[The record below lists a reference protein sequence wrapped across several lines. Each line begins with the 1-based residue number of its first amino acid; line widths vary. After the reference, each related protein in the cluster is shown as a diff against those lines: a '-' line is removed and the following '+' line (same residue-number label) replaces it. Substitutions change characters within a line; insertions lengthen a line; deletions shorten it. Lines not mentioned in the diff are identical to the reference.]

1 MFIILAVIIRMSDGG
16 SVFYGHTRV
25 GYKGKKISVYK
36 FRSMKTNAGDLEKIL
51 TPEQLEQYV
60 KEFKID
66 NDPRI
71 TKIGGFLRKTSLDEL
86 PQLINILKGELS
98 IVGPRPI
105 VEKETEIYGKDI
117 AKLLSVKPG
126 LTGYW
131 QAYARNNAT
140 YESGERQ
147 RMEMYYVEHC
157 SLWMDIKILFRTVF
171 SVIRED
177 GAQ

>member
-1 MFIILAVIIRMSDGG
+1 MKDRMLLSYDMQAYPTTKTSGKLGIQIYKASGWILLPRCLTYSTVTGTYHTAVIIRMSDGG

-105 VEKETEIYGKDI
+105 VEKETEIYGK
-117 AKLLSVKPG
+117 
-126 LTGYW
+126 
-131 QAYARNNAT
+131 
-140 YESGERQ
+140 
-147 RMEMYYVEHC
+147 
-157 SLWMDIKILFRTVF
+157 
-171 SVIRED
+171 
-177 GAQ
+177 

>member
-1 MFIILAVIIRMSDGG
+1 MGI
-16 SVFYGHTRV
+16 HRV

-98 IVGPRPI
+98 IVGTASNRG
-105 VEKETEIYGKDI
+105 EGNRDI
-117 AKLLSVKPG
+117 
-126 LTGYW
+126 
-131 QAYARNNAT
+131 R
-140 YESGERQ
+140 
-147 RMEMYYVEHC
+147 
-157 SLWMDIKILFRTVF
+157 
-171 SVIRED
+171 
-177 GAQ
+177 